1 MATPL
6 ASARRRATALT
17 FCKSVDLF
25 QMFIKL
31 FEMSR
36 KEIVLETLS
45 SNLEKLQDVGVERI
59 GVFGSVARGD
69 DHDSSDVDIIV
80 EFAPK
85 MNRSKNFNAICDI
98 LDDLIG
104 EPYDLVT
111 IGGLS
116 PYSGPKILK
125 ETVYVEAAS

>member
-1 MATPL
+1 
-6 ASARRRATALT
+6 
-17 FCKSVDLF
+17 
-25 QMFIKL
+25 
-31 FEMSR
+31 MSR
-36 KEIVLETLS
+36 KESI
-45 SNLEKLQDVGVERI
+45 LEKLSHNFERLQHVGVERI

-69 DHDSSDVDIIV
+69 DGKDSDVDIIV
-80 EFAPK
+80 EFAPQ

-111 IGGLS
+111 VGGLS
-116 PYSGPKILK
+116 PYLGPKILK